1 MDLEF
6 HSNKNDV
13 NSTIAKHLPDPNQGF
28 RNSSIGSNI
37 FDVIENFL
45 SNTQAPVCGSTILI
59 LLKRY
64 PNESDISRLVSLIRS
79 HHAIVHVM
87 TSATPSGGSQPK
99 TMYSVTSNTNGMGAF
114 EYDENFSS
122 AISRFP
128 AFGNLSPVYATTIRV
143 SGSGSKTL
151 PGFYPSITADY
162 VVEVTYQDHVLD
174 DSFQN
179 LTLRWTSSQDSG
191 NFAIDSNDFLPG
203 GTLKF
208 TWQDFYGANYNMALD
223 YNYSGQDVQN
233 LQIRIYSQ
241 TDVNSTILDSLPN
254 PNQGFQNSS
263 IGSNV
268 FDAIEKFFSN
278 TQAPVCASRIVILLK
293 RYPNEAD
300 TTRLVSLIRSHHA
313 IVHVVTSGTPSG
325 GSQPKT
331 MYSVASK
338 TNGMGAFEYD
348 DKFTD
353 INGTYIF
360 QVFAFITVDYKMTL
374 DYDYLGQD
382 GQSLQIRIYS
392 SENVISTITNN
403 LPNPNQGFHDSSIGS
418 NVFDIIEKFFSNTQA
433 PVCGSF
439 IVILLKRYPNEM
451 DISRLV
457 SLIRS
462 HHAIVH
468 VITSATPSGGSQ
480 SKTMHSVAS
489 KTNGMGAFEYD
500 EHFKD
505 IIGDF
510 PIYEVIYPVYAT
522 TTRVSGSG
530 TKILPDFYPSV
541 LSSYIYD
548 YISITYQDHDDIF
561 CKAGNF
567 PPTFLL
573 AYSNDFSA
581 KTVWDTWN
589 AFSWAFVYVPWFG
602 SVRFDTPN
610 IVIHFDKNIE
620 DVNSTILNNLPD
632 PNQGFQNSSIG
643 SNVFDVIEKFFSN
656 TEAPVCGSIIYI
668 LLKRYPNEANLS
680 RLVSLIRSHHA
691 IVHVMT
697 SATPSGGSQ
706 PKTMYS
712 VASKTNGVEA
722 FEYDEYFQYFGGTYT
737 FVFDNFY
744 GINYNMT
751 LDYNYSGHD
760 VQDLQIRIYND
771 TSCSP
776 STYPQTFLFAY
787 SNDLSSKTVLD
798 TWDEF
803 SGYKNLNYSWY
814 GSVRID
820 IENVD
825 MEFHSKL
832 KDVEP
837 TILNNLPNPIQG
849 FQNSSIGS
857 NVFDVIEKFFS
868 NTEAPVCGSIIFILL
883 KRYPNESDVS
893 RFVSLI
899 RSHHATLH
907 VMTSGFPSGGSQS
920 KAMYSVASKT
930 NGMGAFEYDENFKS
944 FIAYFPI
951 YDFTYP
957 VYATTTQVSG
967 NGTKTLPDFYPS
979 IGDRYWIA
987 INYQDHV
994 PIDSFQSL
1002 NLSWTNPEDSGNFT
1016 VYSSEAWGNGTYKYN
1031 KFHFYNVDY
1040 KVILDYNYLDQDV
1053 QNLQIRA
1060 YSQTPLNNWLPYS
1073 D

>member
-353 INGTYIF
+353 
-360 QVFAFITVDYKMTL
+360 
-374 DYDYLGQD
+374 
-382 GQSLQIRIYS
+382 
-392 SENVISTITNN
+392 
-403 LPNPNQGFHDSSIGS
+403 
-418 NVFDIIEKFFSNTQA
+418 KFFSNTQA